1 MTQECSIWGH
11 IKVTM
16 TQNSERKKSQLY
28 WNRKM
33 WYLKITMSQNCE
45 KKNVTVIIRLKY
57 VIERT
62 YKIYYDTKFWKEEPQ
77 L

>member
-1 MTQECSIWGH
+1 
-11 IKVTM
+11 
-16 TQNSERKKSQLY
+16 
-28 WNRKM
+28 
-33 WYLKITMSQNCE
+33 MSQNCE

-62 YKIYYDTKFWKEEPQ
+62 YKIYYDTKFYKEEPQ